1 MREYRSRILYACWFF
16 VIFVSLWTKIV
27 KMVNIILLIFGG
39 AFGAF
44 MNTFVM
50 QMVYN
55 IVAQPSPRTVL
66 LVNVV
71 SCFTIGFASIFHY
84 SQSLN
89 PHTRL
94 MLVIGL
100 CAGFIVCSTFSH
112 GNATLWKG
120 GAPTA
125 TLLYLLGSI
134 VLGSLAVLMGQLTAT
149 FFNKL

>member
-1 MREYRSRILYACWFF
+1 MAI
-16 VIFVSLWTKIV
+16 
-27 KMVNIILLIFGG
+27 NIILLIFSG
-39 AFGAF
+39 AFGAVISP
-44 MNTFVM
+44 FVM
-50 QMVYN
+50 RMVSHFVTQPTPRVVFFVN
-55 IVAQPSPRTVL
+55 IL
-66 LVNVV
+66 
-71 SCFTIGFASIFHY
+71 SCFIVGFASIFHY

-100 CAGFIVCSTFSH
+100 CAGFIICSTFSH

>member
-1 MREYRSRILYACWFF
+1 MAI
-16 VIFVSLWTKIV
+16 
-27 KMVNIILLIFGG
+27 NIILLIFIG
-39 AFGAF
+39 AFGAVISP
-44 MNTFVM
+44 FVM
-50 QMVYN
+50 RMVSHFVTQPTPRVVFFVN
-55 IVAQPSPRTVL
+55 IL
-66 LVNVV
+66 
-71 SCFTIGFASIFHY
+71 SCFIVGFASIFHY

>member
-1 MREYRSRILYACWFF
+1 MAI
-16 VIFVSLWTKIV
+16 
-27 KMVNIILLIFGG
+27 NIILLIFSG
-39 AFGAF
+39 AFGAVISP
-44 MNTFVM
+44 FVM
-50 QMVYN
+50 RMVSNFVTQPTPRVVFFVN
-55 IVAQPSPRTVL
+55 IL
-66 LVNVV
+66 
-71 SCFTIGFASIFHY
+71 SCFIVGFASIFHY

-134 VLGSLAVLMGQLTAT
+134 VLGSLSVLMGQLTAT

>member
-1 MREYRSRILYACWFF
+1 MAI
-16 VIFVSLWTKIV
+16 
-27 KMVNIILLIFGG
+27 NIILLIFSG
-39 AFGAF
+39 AFGAVISP
-44 MNTFVM
+44 FVM
-50 QMVYN
+50 RMVSHFVTQPTPRVVFFVN
-55 IVAQPSPRTVL
+55 IL
-66 LVNVV
+66 
-71 SCFTIGFASIFHY
+71 SCFIVGFASIFHY

-100 CAGFIVCSTFSH
+100 CAGFIVCSTLSH

>member
-1 MREYRSRILYACWFF
+1 MAI
-16 VIFVSLWTKIV
+16 
-27 KMVNIILLIFGG
+27 NIILLIFSG
-39 AFGAF
+39 AFGAVISP
-44 MNTFVM
+44 FVM
-50 QMVYN
+50 RMVSYFVTQPTPRVVFFVN
-55 IVAQPSPRTVL
+55 IL
-66 LVNVV
+66 
-71 SCFTIGFASIFHY
+71 SCFTVGFASIFHY

>member
-1 MREYRSRILYACWFF
+1 MAI
-16 VIFVSLWTKIV
+16 
-27 KMVNIILLIFGG
+27 NIILLIFSG
-39 AFGAF
+39 AFGAVISP
-44 MNTFVM
+44 FVM
-50 QMVYN
+50 RMVSHFVTQPTPRVVFFVN
-55 IVAQPSPRTVL
+55 IL
-66 LVNVV
+66 
-71 SCFTIGFASIFHY
+71 SCFIVGFASIFHY

-125 TLLYLLGSI
+125 TLLYLLASI

>member
-1 MREYRSRILYACWFF
+1 MAI
-16 VIFVSLWTKIV
+16 
-27 KMVNIILLIFGG
+27 NIILLIFSG
-39 AFGAF
+39 AFGAVISP
-44 MNTFVM
+44 FVM
-50 QMVYN
+50 RMVSKFVTQPTPRVVFFVN
-55 IVAQPSPRTVL
+55 IL
-66 LVNVV
+66 
-71 SCFTIGFASIFHY
+71 SCFIVGFASIFHY

>member
-1 MREYRSRILYACWFF
+1 MAI
-16 VIFVSLWTKIV
+16 
-27 KMVNIILLIFGG
+27 NIILLIFSG
-39 AFGAF
+39 AFGAVISP
-44 MNTFVM
+44 FVM
-50 QMVYN
+50 RMVSHFVTQPTPRVVFFVN
-55 IVAQPSPRTVL
+55 IL
-66 LVNVV
+66 
-71 SCFTIGFASIFHY
+71 SCFIVGFASIFHY

-100 CAGFIVCSTFSH
+100 CAGFIICSTFSH

-134 VLGSLAVLMGQLTAT
+134 VLGSLSVLMGQLTAT

>member
-1 MREYRSRILYACWFF
+1 MAI
-16 VIFVSLWTKIV
+16 
-27 KMVNIILLIFGG
+27 NIILLIFSG
-39 AFGAF
+39 AFGAVISP
-44 MNTFVM
+44 FVM
-50 QMVYN
+50 RMVSHFVTQPTPRAVFFVN
-55 IVAQPSPRTVL
+55 IL
-66 LVNVV
+66 
-71 SCFTIGFASIFHY
+71 SCFIVGFASIFHY

-134 VLGSLAVLMGQLTAT
+134 VLGSLSVLMGQLTAT

>member
-1 MREYRSRILYACWFF
+1 MAI
-16 VIFVSLWTKIV
+16 
-27 KMVNIILLIFGG
+27 NIILLIFSG
-39 AFGAF
+39 AFGAVISP
-44 MNTFVM
+44 FVM
-50 QMVYN
+50 RMVSNFVTQPTSRVVFFVN
-55 IVAQPSPRTVL
+55 IL
-66 LVNVV
+66 
-71 SCFTIGFASIFHY
+71 SCFIVGFASIFHY

>member
-1 MREYRSRILYACWFF
+1 MAI
-16 VIFVSLWTKIV
+16 
-27 KMVNIILLIFGG
+27 NIILLIFSG
-39 AFGAF
+39 AFGAVISP
-44 MNTFVM
+44 FVM
-50 QMVYN
+50 RMVSHFVTQPTPRVVFFVN
-55 IVAQPSPRTVL
+55 IL
-66 LVNVV
+66 
-71 SCFTIGFASIFHY
+71 SCFIVGFASIFHY

>member
-1 MREYRSRILYACWFF
+1 MAI
-16 VIFVSLWTKIV
+16 
-27 KMVNIILLIFGG
+27 NIILLIFSG
-39 AFGAF
+39 AFGAVISP
-44 MNTFVM
+44 FVM
-50 QMVYN
+50 RMVSHFVTQPTPRVVFFVN
-55 IVAQPSPRTVL
+55 IL
-66 LVNVV
+66 
-71 SCFTIGFASIFHY
+71 SCFTVGFASIFHY

-125 TLLYLLGSI
+125 TLLYLFGSI

>member
-1 MREYRSRILYACWFF
+1 MAI
-16 VIFVSLWTKIV
+16 
-27 KMVNIILLIFGG
+27 NIILLIFSG
-39 AFGAF
+39 AFGAVISP
-44 MNTFVM
+44 FVM
-50 QMVYN
+50 RMVSHFVTQPTPRVVFFVN
-55 IVAQPSPRTVL
+55 IL
-66 LVNVV
+66 
-71 SCFTIGFASIFHY
+71 SCFIVGFASIFHY

-112 GNATLWKG
+112 GNATLCKG

>member
-1 MREYRSRILYACWFF
+1 MAI
-16 VIFVSLWTKIV
+16 
-27 KMVNIILLIFGG
+27 NIILLIFSG
-39 AFGAF
+39 AFGAVISP
-44 MNTFVM
+44 FVM
-50 QMVYN
+50 RMVSHFVTQPTPRVVFFVN
-55 IVAQPSPRTVL
+55 IL
-66 LVNVV
+66 
-71 SCFTIGFASIFHY
+71 SCFIVGFASIFHY

-149 FFNKL
+149 FLL

>member
-1 MREYRSRILYACWFF
+1 
-16 VIFVSLWTKIV
+16 
-27 KMVNIILLIFGG
+27 MVNIILLIFGG

-84 SQSLN
+84 
-89 PHTRL
+89 
-94 MLVIGL
+94 G
-100 CAGFIVCSTFSH
+100 AESTSKCKI
-112 GNATLWKG
+112 TKG
-120 GAPTA
+120 
-125 TLLYLLGSI
+125 
-134 VLGSLAVLMGQLTAT
+134 V
-149 FFNKL
+149 

>member
-1 MREYRSRILYACWFF
+1 MAI
-16 VIFVSLWTKIV
+16 
-27 KMVNIILLIFGG
+27 NIILLIFSG
-39 AFGAF
+39 AFGAVISPLV
-44 MNTFVM
+44 MRMVSNFVT
-50 QMVYN
+50 QPTPRVVFFVN
-55 IVAQPSPRTVL
+55 IL
-66 LVNVV
+66 
-71 SCFTIGFASIFHY
+71 SCFIVGFASIFHY

-120 GAPTA
+120 EAPTA

>member
-1 MREYRSRILYACWFF
+1 MAI
-16 VIFVSLWTKIV
+16 
-27 KMVNIILLIFGG
+27 NIILLIFSG
-39 AFGAF
+39 AFGVVISP
-44 MNTFVM
+44 FVM
-50 QMVYN
+50 RMVSHFVTQPTPRVVFFVN
-55 IVAQPSPRTVL
+55 IL
-66 LVNVV
+66 
-71 SCFTIGFASIFHY
+71 SCFIVGFASIFHY

>member
-1 MREYRSRILYACWFF
+1 MAI
-16 VIFVSLWTKIV
+16 
-27 KMVNIILLIFGG
+27 NIILLIFSGS
-39 AFGAF
+39 FGAVISP
-44 MNTFVM
+44 FVM
-50 QMVYN
+50 RMVSNFVTQPTPRVVFFVN
-55 IVAQPSPRTVL
+55 IL
-66 LVNVV
+66 
-71 SCFTIGFASIFHY
+71 SCFIVGFASIFHY

>member
-1 MREYRSRILYACWFF
+1 MAI
-16 VIFVSLWTKIV
+16 
-27 KMVNIILLIFGG
+27 NIILLIFSG
-39 AFGAF
+39 AFGAVISP
-44 MNTFVM
+44 FVM
-50 QMVYN
+50 RMVSHF
-55 IVAQPSPRTVL
+55 VTQPTPRVVF
-66 LVNVV
+66 LVNIL
-71 SCFTIGFASIFHY
+71 SCFIVGFASIFHY

-134 VLGSLAVLMGQLTAT
+134 VLGSLAVLMGQLAAT

>member
-1 MREYRSRILYACWFF
+1 MAI
-16 VIFVSLWTKIV
+16 
-27 KMVNIILLIFGG
+27 NIILLIFSG
-39 AFGAF
+39 AFGAVISP
-44 MNTFVM
+44 FVM
-50 QMVYN
+50 RMVSHFVTQPTPRVVFFVN
-55 IVAQPSPRTVL
+55 IL
-66 LVNVV
+66 
-71 SCFTIGFASIFHY
+71 SCFIVGFASIFHY

-120 GAPTA
+120 EAPTA

>member
-1 MREYRSRILYACWFF
+1 MAI
-16 VIFVSLWTKIV
+16 
-27 KMVNIILLIFGG
+27 NIILLIFSG
-39 AFGAF
+39 AFGAVISP
-44 MNTFVM
+44 FVM
-50 QMVYN
+50 RMVSHFVTQPTPRVVFFVN
-55 IVAQPSPRTVL
+55 IL
-66 LVNVV
+66 
-71 SCFTIGFASIFHY
+71 SCFIVGFASIFHY

-134 VLGSLAVLMGQLTAT
+134 VLGSLSVLMGQLTAT

>member
-1 MREYRSRILYACWFF
+1 MAI
-16 VIFVSLWTKIV
+16 
-27 KMVNIILLIFGG
+27 NIILLIFSG
-39 AFGAF
+39 AFGVVISP
-44 MNTFVM
+44 FVM
-50 QMVYN
+50 RMVSHFVTQPTPRVVFFVN
-55 IVAQPSPRTVL
+55 IL
-66 LVNVV
+66 
-71 SCFTIGFASIFHY
+71 SCFIVGFASIFHY

-112 GNATLWKG
+112 VNATLWKG

>member
-1 MREYRSRILYACWFF
+1 MAI
-16 VIFVSLWTKIV
+16 
-27 KMVNIILLIFGG
+27 NIILLIFSG
-39 AFGAF
+39 AFGAVISA
-44 MNTFVM
+44 FVM
-50 QMVYN
+50 RMVSHF
-55 IVAQPSPRTVL
+55 VTQPTPRVVF
-66 LVNVV
+66 LVNIL
-71 SCFTIGFASIFHY
+71 SCFIVGFASIFHY

-134 VLGSLAVLMGQLTAT
+134 VLGSLAVLMGQLAAT

>member
-1 MREYRSRILYACWFF
+1 MAI
-16 VIFVSLWTKIV
+16 
-27 KMVNIILLIFGG
+27 NIILLIFSG
-39 AFGAF
+39 AFGAVISP
-44 MNTFVM
+44 FVM
-50 QMVYN
+50 RMVSHFVTQPTPRVVFFVN
-55 IVAQPSPRTVL
+55 IL
-66 LVNVV
+66 
-71 SCFTIGFASIFHY
+71 SCFIVGFASIFHY

-100 CAGFIVCSTFSH
+100 CAGFIGCSTFSH

>member
-1 MREYRSRILYACWFF
+1 MAI
-16 VIFVSLWTKIV
+16 
-27 KMVNIILLIFGG
+27 NIILLIFSG
-39 AFGAF
+39 AFGAVISP
-44 MNTFVM
+44 FVM
-50 QMVYN
+50 RMVSNFVTQPTPRVVFFVN
-55 IVAQPSPRTVL
+55 IL
-66 LVNVV
+66 
-71 SCFTIGFASIFHY
+71 SCFIVGFASIFHY

-120 GAPTA
+120 EAPTA

>member
-1 MREYRSRILYACWFF
+1 MAI
-16 VIFVSLWTKIV
+16 
-27 KMVNIILLIFGG
+27 NIILLIFSG
-39 AFGAF
+39 AFGAVISP
-44 MNTFVM
+44 FVM
-50 QMVYN
+50 RMVSHFVTQPTPRVVFFVN
-55 IVAQPSPRTVL
+55 IL
-66 LVNVV
+66 
-71 SCFTIGFASIFHY
+71 SCFIVGFASIFHY

-134 VLGSLAVLMGQLTAT
+134 VLGSLAVLMGQLAAT

>member
-1 MREYRSRILYACWFF
+1 MTI
-16 VIFVSLWTKIV
+16 
-27 KMVNIILLIFGG
+27 NIILLIFSG
-39 AFGAF
+39 AFGAVISP
-44 MNTFVM
+44 FVM
-50 QMVYN
+50 RMVSHFVTQPTPRVVFFVN
-55 IVAQPSPRTVL
+55 IL
-66 LVNVV
+66 
-71 SCFTIGFASIFHY
+71 SCFIVGFASIFHY

>member
-1 MREYRSRILYACWFF
+1 MAI
-16 VIFVSLWTKIV
+16 
-27 KMVNIILLIFGG
+27 NIILLIFSG
-39 AFGAF
+39 AFGAVISPLV
-44 MNTFVM
+44 MRMVSNFVT
-50 QMVYN
+50 QPTPRVVFFVN
-55 IVAQPSPRTVL
+55 IL
-66 LVNVV
+66 
-71 SCFTIGFASIFHY
+71 SCFIVGFASIFHY

>member
-1 MREYRSRILYACWFF
+1 MAI
-16 VIFVSLWTKIV
+16 
-27 KMVNIILLIFGG
+27 NIILLIFSG
-39 AFGAF
+39 AFGAVISP
-44 MNTFVM
+44 FVM
-50 QMVYN
+50 RMVSNFVTQPTPRVVFFVN
-55 IVAQPSPRTVL
+55 IL
-66 LVNVV
+66 
-71 SCFTIGFASIFHY
+71 SCFIVGFASIFHY

-100 CAGFIVCSTFSH
+100 CAGFIICSTFSH

-120 GAPTA
+120 GASTA

-134 VLGSLAVLMGQLTAT
+134 VLGSLSVLMGQLTAT

>member
-1 MREYRSRILYACWFF
+1 MAI
-16 VIFVSLWTKIV
+16 
-27 KMVNIILLIFGG
+27 NIILLIFSG
-39 AFGAF
+39 AFGAVISPF
-44 MNTFVM
+44 IMRMVSHFVT
-50 QMVYN
+50 QPTPRVVFFVN
-55 IVAQPSPRTVL
+55 IL
-66 LVNVV
+66 
-71 SCFTIGFASIFHY
+71 SCFIVGFASIFHY

>member
-1 MREYRSRILYACWFF
+1 MAI
-16 VIFVSLWTKIV
+16 
-27 KMVNIILLIFGG
+27 NIILLIFSG
-39 AFGAF
+39 AFGAVISP
-44 MNTFVM
+44 FVM
-50 QMVYN
+50 RMVSNFVIQPTPRVVFFVN
-55 IVAQPSPRTVL
+55 IL
-66 LVNVV
+66 
-71 SCFTIGFASIFHY
+71 SCFIVGFASIFHY

-112 GNATLWKG
+112 GNTTLWKG
-120 GAPTA
+120 EAPTA

>member
-1 MREYRSRILYACWFF
+1 MAI
-16 VIFVSLWTKIV
+16 
-27 KMVNIILLIFGG
+27 NIILLIFSG
-39 AFGAF
+39 AFGAVISP
-44 MNTFVM
+44 FVM
-50 QMVYN
+50 HMVSHFVTQPTPRVVFFVN
-55 IVAQPSPRTVL
+55 IL
-66 LVNVV
+66 
-71 SCFTIGFASIFHY
+71 SCFIVGFASIFHY

>member
-1 MREYRSRILYACWFF
+1 MAI
-16 VIFVSLWTKIV
+16 
-27 KMVNIILLIFGG
+27 NIILLIFSG
-39 AFGAF
+39 AFGAVISP
-44 MNTFVM
+44 FVM
-50 QMVYN
+50 RMVSHFVTQPTPRVVFFVN
-55 IVAQPSPRTVL
+55 IL
-66 LVNVV
+66 
-71 SCFTIGFASIFHY
+71 SCFIVGFASIFHY

-100 CAGFIVCSTFSH
+100 CAGFVVCSTFSH

>member
-1 MREYRSRILYACWFF
+1 MAI
-16 VIFVSLWTKIV
+16 
-27 KMVNIILLIFGG
+27 NIILLIFSG
-39 AFGAF
+39 AFGAVISP
-44 MNTFVM
+44 FVM
-50 QMVYN
+50 RMVSNFVTQPTPRVVFFVN
-55 IVAQPSPRTVL
+55 IL
-66 LVNVV
+66 
-71 SCFTIGFASIFHY
+71 SCFIVGFASIFHY

-100 CAGFIVCSTFSH
+100 CASFIVCSTFSH

>member
-1 MREYRSRILYACWFF
+1 
-16 VIFVSLWTKIV
+16 
-27 KMVNIILLIFGG
+27 MVNIILLIFGG

-94 MLVIGL
+94 MLVLGL
-100 CAGFIVCSTFSH
+100 CGGFVVCSAFTR
-112 GNATLWKG
+112 GNSTLLKSG
-120 GAPTA
+120 LSTT
-125 TLLYLLGSI
+125 TLLYFSATI
-134 VLGSLAVLMGQLTAT
+134 VLGIVAVLVGQLLASIC
-149 FFNKL
+149 NKF

>member
-1 MREYRSRILYACWFF
+1 MAI
-16 VIFVSLWTKIV
+16 
-27 KMVNIILLIFGG
+27 NIILLIFSG
-39 AFGAF
+39 AFGAVISP
-44 MNTFVM
+44 FVM
-50 QMVYN
+50 RMVSNFVTQPTPHVVFFVN
-55 IVAQPSPRTVL
+55 IL
-66 LVNVV
+66 
-71 SCFTIGFASIFHY
+71 SCFIVGFASIFHY

>member
-1 MREYRSRILYACWFF
+1 MAI
-16 VIFVSLWTKIV
+16 
-27 KMVNIILLIFGG
+27 NIILLIFSG
-39 AFGAF
+39 AFGAVIGP
-44 MNTFVM
+44 FVM
-50 QMVYN
+50 RMVSNFVTQPTPRVVFFVN
-55 IVAQPSPRTVL
+55 IL
-66 LVNVV
+66 
-71 SCFTIGFASIFHY
+71 SCFIVGFASIFHY

>member
-1 MREYRSRILYACWFF
+1 MAI
-16 VIFVSLWTKIV
+16 
-27 KMVNIILLIFGG
+27 NIILLIFSG
-39 AFGAF
+39 AFGAVISP
-44 MNTFVM
+44 FVM
-50 QMVYN
+50 RMVSNFVTQPTPRVVFFVN
-55 IVAQPSPRTVL
+55 IL
-66 LVNVV
+66 
-71 SCFTIGFASIFHY
+71 SCFIVGFASIFHY

-120 GAPTA
+120 GSPTA